1 MQSCRQ
7 LLHLTYDC
15 GNDNKDISIMIN
27 DSLITNM
34 IITPTTMIVILVMI
48 YNHGETS
55 LYVGISAKKWNGRA
69 GEVGGGGGLKRILR
83 NILIFFIFI

>member
-55 LYVGISAKKWNGRA
+55 LYVGISAKKWNGRG
-69 GEVGGGGGLKRILR
+69 GEVGGGGVLKRKLR